1 MKGGSMG
8 ISGFHK
14 PKDTRFVT
22 EEAFK
27 ENSSKQVEAVTTVLG
42 VLRKHSLSDTNL
54 RCLEF
59 FFYTNTM
66 EKAKLLAEEL
76 QKKEYSVAYRKSG
89 YNKKQFV
96 ITGWTRKISIGDN
109 ALAAWAK
116 EMCELGYKYDCEFD
130 GWGTDIDP

>member
-1 MKGGSMG
+1 MG
-8 ISGFHK
+8 ISGYYK
-14 PKDTRFVT
+14 PKDTRYVT
-22 EEAFK
+22 EEAF
-27 ENSSKQVEAVTTVLG
+27 EANSSKQVEAVSTVLG

-54 RCLEF
+54 RSLEF

-96 ITGWTRKISIGDN
+96 ITGWTRKISIEDS
-109 ALAAWAK
+109 ALAVWAK
-116 EMCELGYKYDCEFD
+116 EMCEVGYKYDCEFD
-130 GWGTDIDP
+130 GWGTDIDQ

>member
-1 MKGGSMG
+1 MG

-14 PKDTRFVT
+14 PKDKRYVT

-27 ENSSKQVEAVTTVLG
+27 NNSSKQVEAVSTVLG

-54 RCLEF
+54 RSLEF

-66 EKAKLLAEEL
+66 EKAKLLTEEL
-76 QKKEYSVAYRKSG
+76 RKKEYSVAYRKSG

-96 ITGWTRKISIGDN
+96 ITGWTRKISIEDS
-109 ALAAWAK
+109 ALADWAK
-116 EMCELGYKYDCEFD
+116 EMCELGYKYDCKFD
-130 GWGTDIDP
+130 GWGTDIDQ

>member
-1 MKGGSMG
+1 MRS
-8 ISGFHK
+8 
-14 PKDTRFVT
+14 
-22 EEAFK
+22 
-27 ENSSKQVEAVTTVLG
+27 
-42 VLRKHSLSDTNL
+42 
-54 RCLEF
+54 LEF

-96 ITGWTRKISIGDN
+96 ITGWTRKISIEDS
-109 ALAAWAK
+109 ALAGWAK

-130 GWGTDIDP
+130 GWGTDIDQ

>member
-1 MKGGSMG
+1 MG

-14 PKDTRFVT
+14 PKDTRYVT

-27 ENSSKQVEAVTTVLG
+27 ANSSKQVEAVSTVLG

-54 RCLEF
+54 RSLEF

-96 ITGWTRKISIGDN
+96 ITGWTRKISIEDS
-109 ALAAWAK
+109 ALAVWAK
-116 EMCELGYKYDCEFD
+116 EMCEVGYKYDCEFD
-130 GWGTDIDP
+130 GWGTDIDQ

>member
-1 MKGGSMG
+1 MG

-14 PKDTRFVT
+14 PKETRYVT

-96 ITGWTRKISIGDN
+96 ITGWTRKISIGDS
-109 ALAAWAK
+109 ALATWAK

-130 GWGTDIDP
+130 GWGTDIDQ